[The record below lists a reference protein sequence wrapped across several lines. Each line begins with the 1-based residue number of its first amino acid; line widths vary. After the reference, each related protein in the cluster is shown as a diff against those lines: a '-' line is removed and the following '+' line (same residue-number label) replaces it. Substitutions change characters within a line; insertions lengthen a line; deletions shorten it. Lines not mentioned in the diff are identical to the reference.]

1 MEFGTVRV
9 QTRLCAFAFL
19 CVFARSY
26 ALVRFCTRVQ
36 LLHTPALFHTIDV
49 HGNRLT
55 THIIS
60 SSQNH
65 CHSHEK
71 NEEYGMA
78 GGFCRV
84 RMRVARGLRVG
95 CAWAQPLP
103 RALLSSTTSRSFRD
117 QSIKR
122 YMQKTG

>member
-1 MEFGTVRV
+1 MGLGPYVFERARV
-9 QTRLCAFAFL
+9 L
-19 CVFARSY
+19 ARSY

-36 LLHTPALFHTIDV
+36 LLHTSALFHTIDV

-55 THIIS
+55 AHILS
-60 SSQNH
+60 SSQNQ

-95 CAWAQPLP
+95 CAWAQ
-103 RALLSSTTSRSFRD
+103 ALSRTSLSPTTSRSFRD
-117 QSIKR
+117 RSIKR
-122 YMQKTG
+122 YM

>member
-1 MEFGTVRV
+1 MFKRA
-9 QTRLCAFAFL
+9 CAL
-19 CVFARSY
+19 ARSY

-36 LLHTPALFHTIDV
+36 LLHTPALLHIIMYMV
-49 HGNRLT
+49 IAWLA
-55 THIIS
+55 HIIS

-95 CAWAQPLP
+95 CAWAQ
-103 RALLSSTTSRSFRD
+103 ALSRTSLSPTTSRSFRD
-117 QSIKR
+117 RSIKR
-122 YMQKTG
+122 YM

>member
-9 QTRLCAFAFL
+9 RTRLCACTFL

-95 CAWAQPLP
+95 AAPSACLTFVYD
-103 RALLSSTTSRSFRD
+103 LKELS
-117 QSIKR
+117 
-122 YMQKTG
+122 

>member
-1 MEFGTVRV
+1 MFERA
-9 QTRLCAFAFL
+9 RAL
-19 CVFARSY
+19 ARSY

-78 GGFCRV
+78 GGFCWV
-84 RMRVARGLRVG
+84 RMRVACGLRVG
-95 CAWAQPLP
+95 AGPSACLTFVYD
-103 RALLSSTTSRSFRD
+103 LKELS
-117 QSIKR
+117 
-122 YMQKTG
+122 

>member
-1 MEFGTVRV
+1 MFERA
-9 QTRLCAFAFL
+9 CAL
-19 CVFARSY
+19 ARSY

-65 CHSHEK
+65 GHSHEK

-84 RMRVARGLRVG
+84 RMRVARGLRVSS
-95 CAWAQPLP
+95 AWAQALS
-103 RALLSSTTSRSFRD
+103 RASLSPTTSRSFRD
-117 QSIKR
+117 RSIKR
-122 YMQKTG
+122 YM